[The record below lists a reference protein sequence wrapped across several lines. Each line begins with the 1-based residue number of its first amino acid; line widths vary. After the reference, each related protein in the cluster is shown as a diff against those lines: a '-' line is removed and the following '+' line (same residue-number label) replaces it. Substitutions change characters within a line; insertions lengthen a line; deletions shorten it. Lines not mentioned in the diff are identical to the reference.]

1 MRRNCLAL
9 QREWRLEE
17 MSYHHNTYFNSVDWA
32 AMQRTHP
39 IGDDFLAFAGQSRD
53 AIRQHQ
59 ELLFSKCVARAW
71 QIPFY
76 QRLWGNAGIEPGD
89 IKGLET
95 LAQLPIFDKA
105 DIMESIALAPPF
117 GDFGGLDS
125 APGGRP
131 PVIMHTT
138 SGTTGTPQ
146 VLLFGAKSR
155 EVQNLMLGRTYRF
168 QGLRPDDVVHS
179 VYGHGMINGGHYVR
193 ESVIHWTSA
202 IFLSAGTGIETRSVR
217 QVELMRDFGATVIV
231 GFADY
236 IKKLAKV
243 AVEQGIDPVR
253 DLKIRMISGHLGRE
267 DKESLSRAWGGVD
280 CFDWYGVGDTG
291 IIAGEGPDRDG
302 LYVMEDAQYLEV
314 CDIDTGLPVQEGETG
329 DMVVTCLYKDDLYPI
344 IRFNTHD
351 VTRVLP
357 GQSSLG
363 MNFQRIE
370 GFLGRSDNMVKI
382 RGINIFPQAMGPI
395 LEEDAQFAGEFIC
408 KAVRDA
414 SGRDEFV
421 VVAEVNG
428 TRDDETLERFKAL
441 LKQRLGID
449 CGVELVNAG
458 ELAPLTQ
465 TEVRQKPIRLIDERF
480 E

>member
-1 MRRNCLAL
+1 MAG
-9 QREWRLEE
+9 E
-17 MSYHHNTYFNSVDWA
+17 HKTYFNSVDWDA
-32 AMQRTHP
+32 LQADHP
-39 IGDDFLAFAGQSRD
+39 IGDAFVSFAQKSQD
-53 AIRQHQ
+53 EIRAHQ
-59 ELLFSKCVARAW
+59 EKLFARCVNRAW
-71 QIPFY
+71 QVPFY
-76 QRLWGNAGIEPGD
+76 QKLWGDAGIEPGD

-95 LAQLPIFDKA
+95 LASLPMFDKS
-105 DIMESIALAPPF
+105 DIMDSIGRKPPL
-117 GDFGGLDS
+117 GDFAGFESHSD
-125 APGGRP
+125 GRP

-155 EVQNLMLGRTYRF
+155 EAQNLLLGRLYRF

-193 ESVIHWTSA
+193 EAVIHWTSA
-202 IFLSAGTGIETRSVR
+202 IFMSAGTGVETRSVR

-243 AVEQGIDPVR
+243 AVEQGIDPVK
-253 DLKIRMISGHLGRE
+253 DLKIRMVSGHLGRE
-267 DKESLSRAWGGVD
+267 DKDSLSESWGGVE

-291 IIAGEGPDRDG
+291 CIAGEGPDRDG

-314 CDIDTGLPVQEGETG
+314 CDIDSGAPVADGASG
-329 DMVVTCLYKDDLYPI
+329 DMVCTCLYKDDIYPT

-351 VTRVLP
+351 VTAVKM

-363 MNFQRIE
+363 LNFKRIE

-382 RGINIFPQAMGPI
+382 RGINIFPQAMGPL
-395 LEEDAQFAGEFIC
+395 LEEVDSFAGEFIC
-408 KAVRDA
+408 RAERDGA
-414 SGRDEFV
+414 GRDEFIV
-421 VVAEVNG
+421 CAEVNG
-428 TRDDETLERFKAL
+428 PRGDSEVGKYKAL
-441 LKQRLGID
+441 LKQKIGID
-449 CGVELVNAG
+449 CGVELSG
-458 ELAPLTQ
+458 PGDLAQLTQ

-480 E
+480 K